1 MSHRSPAATLAVG
14 LAFGALVAAVPAS
27 AETPSISIPY
37 EQYTLENG
45 LSVLLHKDTT
55 TPIAHVELWYHV
67 GSKDEVEGRSGFA
80 HLFEHL
86 MFNGSEHAD
95 GEYFAPL
102 QPLGARINGST
113 NTDRTNYFE
122 TVPTNGLELALWMEA
137 DRMGFLLPALTQEK
151 LDNQRDVV
159 RNERRQRY
167 EITPYGE
174 VWVYLSEEMY
184 PAGHPYAHTTIGS
197 HEDLEA
203 ATLDDVKGFFNQW
216 YVPNNATLVVAGSF
230 DEAQVKGWI
239 QEYFGPIP
247 RGPQPKPVMQ
257 ADAGTL
263 AAKTIEITDEVQL
276 PRVYWAWLSP
286 PFFAD
291 GDADLD
297 VLSMVLADGKNSRL
311 YKRLVFDD
319 RIAKDVAAF
328 QASSKLDSRY
338 ILYATVAPGHTVEEV
353 QAALQEEID
362 RFKADGPTQ
371 DEVER
376 ATNAWQKSFYQRMES
391 VAGRGGMLHT
401 YSNYVGEPDYA
412 QKDLERYLGVTVE
425 SLGRWAETV
434 LDDGKRVELIVRPAP
449 PAEDTP
455 TDGAGSE
462 GGAQ

>member
-1 MSHRSPAATLAVG
+1 MTHRSHAARIASG
-14 LAFGALVAAVPAS
+14 AAFFALVATSPAL
-27 AETPSISIPY
+27 AETPKISIPHESY
-37 EQYTLENG
+37 QLDNG
-45 LSVLLHKDTT
+45 LTVLLHKDDSR
-55 TPIAHVELWYHV
+55 PIAHVELWYHV

-113 NTDRTNYFE
+113 NGDRTNYYE
-122 TVPTNGLELALWMEA
+122 TVPTNGTELALWMEA

-151 LDNQRDVV
+151 LDNQREVV

-203 ATLDDVKGFFNQW
+203 ATLDDVKGFFRQW
-216 YVPNNATLVVAGSF
+216 YVPNNATLVVAGAF
-230 DEAQVKGWI
+230 DTAEVKGWI
-239 QEYFGPIP
+239 ERYFGPIP
-247 RGPQPKPVMQ
+247 KGPQPSPVTE
-257 ADAGTL
+257 ADPGTIT
-263 AAKTIEITDEVQL
+263 AKTINITDEVQQ
-276 PRVYWAWLSP
+276 PRVYWAWGSP
-286 PFFAD
+286 GFFKD

-297 VLSMVLADGKNSRL
+297 VLSMILTDGKNSRL

-319 RIAKDVAAF
+319 RIANDVAAY
-328 QASSKLDSRY
+328 QASAQLGSRY
-338 ILYATVAPGHTVEEV
+338 IMYATVAPGHTVEEV

-362 RFKADGPTQ
+362 RFKAEGATA
-371 DEVER
+371 DELER
-376 ATNAWQKSFYQRMES
+376 AANSWQKSFYQRMES
-391 VAGRGGMLHT
+391 VSGRGGMLHM
-401 YSNYVGEPDYA
+401 YKNYVGQPDFA
-412 QKDLERYLGVTVE
+412 QGDLQRYLDVTLD
-425 SLGRWAETV
+425 SLSTWSNAV
-434 LDDGKRVELIVRPAP
+434 LDDSKRVELIVRPAP
-449 PAEDTP
+449 KEPAP